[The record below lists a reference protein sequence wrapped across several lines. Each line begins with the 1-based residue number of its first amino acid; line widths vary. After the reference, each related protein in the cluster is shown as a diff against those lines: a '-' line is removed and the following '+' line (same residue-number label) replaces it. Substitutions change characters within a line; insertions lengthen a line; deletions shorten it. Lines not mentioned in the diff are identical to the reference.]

1 MYISRTV
8 LKLRIKESIYFD
20 FFTNIV
26 LEKVSCKGWSFDAKP
41 NMEII
46 VVRIVALI
54 KNCPIFGRLPFV
66 EITLVP
72 VIILAGVCKKIHSN
86 KKV

>member
-1 MYISRTV
+1 MGI
-8 LKLRIKESIYFD
+8 
-20 FFTNIV
+20 
-26 LEKVSCKGWSFDAKP
+26 
-41 NMEII
+41 M
-46 VVRIVALI
+46 VVRTVALI
-54 KNCPIFGRLPFV
+54 KKCPILGRLPFV